1 MSKKEELKKTS
12 DAILEAVGGTSNVS
26 GITHCMTRL
35 RFNLKDASI
44 PDDNSIKKI
53 KNVAGV
59 TRSGGQYQVVIGP
72 QVAEVYD
79 RIITKLGNVNAT
91 ASVENYAEGET
102 IHKKRNVKDIMGSI
116 FDYLAG
122 SLTPLIPIFLAAA
135 LCKTVAAIIGPN
147 LFNFVTIESDIYTLF
162 NFIGDAGFYFLPIF
176 IGWSAARKLN
186 VSIPIALLLGAGLIH
201 PTFMQMAT
209 EGNNFSVYGLPTLTQ
224 NYSSTVIPMLL
235 IVWVMS
241 YVEKWFQKHTPDT
254 LKVFAIPFGTL
265 VVMLPISFVVL
276 APLGGYLGQYV
287 GEGIIAL
294 NDVAGPVAVAVVGA
308 TFSVLV
314 LTGMHMVLMTY
325 LFVTFP
331 IIGFDNFLLPG
342 VLSASWAGA
351 GVALAC
357 MYKFKNQTN
366 KKLTFGYLLTWLL
379 GGVGEPLL
387 YGLSVPYKT
396 PLVAGAISGGIAG
409 LVAGLLN
416 LTAYVLNPSNG
427 IYGIAAFIGGSQ
439 WNYIALAIT
448 IVVAVVSGFAVMS
461 FMKLEESVL
470 EDSLKEELS

>member
-1 MSKKEELKKTS
+1 MTKKEELKNTGDSILK
-12 DAILEAVGGTSNVS
+12 AIGGPSNVS

-35 RFNLKDASI
+35 RFNLKDASL
-44 PDDNSIKKI
+44 PNDSSIKKL
-53 KNVAGV
+53 KNVVGIA
-59 TRSGGQYQVVIGP
+59 RSGGQYQIIIGP
-72 QVAEVYD
+72 QVADVYNG
-79 RIITKLGNVNAT
+79 IIMEIDEAKVGG
-91 ASVENYAEGET
+91 SVDSYHKEDSLS
-102 IHKKRNVKDIMGSI
+102 KKRTAKDIVGSI

-147 LFNFVTIESDIYTLF
+147 LLNLVSIEDNIYTLF
-162 NFIGDAGFYFLPIF
+162 TFIGDAGFYFLPVF
-176 IGWSAARKLN
+176 IGWSAAKKLN
-186 VSIPIALLLGAGLIH
+186 VSIPVSLLLGAGLIH

-209 EGNNFSVYGLPTLTQ
+209 EGSSFSVYGLPTIAQ

-235 IVWVMS
+235 VVWIMS
-241 YVEKWFQKHTPDT
+241 YVEKWFQKYTPDT

-265 VVMLPISFVVL
+265 IVMLPIAFVVL

-287 GEGIIAL
+287 GDGIIAL

-331 IIGFDNFLLPG
+331 VIGFDNFLLPG
-342 VLSASWAGA
+342 VISASWAGA

-357 MYKFKNQTN
+357 MYKFKNKTN
-366 KKLTFGYLLTWLL
+366 KRLTFGYLITWLL

-396 PLVAGAISGGIAG
+396 PLIAGAIAGGITG

-427 IYGIAAFIGGSQ
+427 IYGIAAFIGGNQ

-448 IVVAVVSGFAVMS
+448 IGVALVSGYVVMS
-461 FMKLEESVL
+461 FMKLEESI
-470 EDSLKEELS
+470 KEE

>member
-1 MSKKEELKKTS
+1 MDKKEDLKNTG
-12 DAILEAVGGTSNVS
+12 DVILEAIGGPSNVS
-26 GITHCMTRL
+26 GVTHCMTRL

-44 PDDNSIKKI
+44 PDDSFVKKI
-53 KNVAGV
+53 KNVIGV
-59 TRSGGQYQVVIGP
+59 ARSGGQYQIIIGP
-72 QVAEVYD
+72 QVADVYGG
-79 RIITKLGNVNAT
+79 IITELGDAK
-91 ASVENYAEGET
+91 AGGSVESYIKEET
-102 IHKKRNVKDIMGSI
+102 LSKKRNAKDIVGSI
-116 FDYLAG
+116 FDYLSG
-122 SLTPLIPIFLAAA
+122 SLNPLIPIFLAAA

-147 LFNFVTIESDIYTLF
+147 LLNLVKIESDIYTLF
-162 NFIGDAGFYFLPIF
+162 TFIGDAGFYFLPIF
-176 IGWSAARKLN
+176 IGWSAAKKLN

-209 EGNNFSVYGLPTLTQ
+209 EGNSFSIYGLPTVAQ

-235 IVWVMS
+235 IVWIMS
-241 YVEKWFQKHTPDT
+241 YVEKWFKKHTPDT

-265 VVMLPISFVVL
+265 IVMLPIALVIL

-325 LFVTFP
+325 LFITFP
-331 IIGFDNFLLPG
+331 IVGFDNFLLPG

-351 GVALAC
+351 GVALEC
-357 MYKFKNQTN
+357 MYKFKNPTN

-396 PLVAGAISGGIAG
+396 PLIAGAIAGGIAG

-427 IYGIAAFIGGSQ
+427 IYGIASFIGGSQ

-448 IVVAVVSGFAVMS
+448 IGVAVVSGFVVMS
-461 FMKLEESVL
+461 FMKLEESVG
-470 EDSLKEELS
+470 EE

>member
-1 MSKKEELKKTS
+1 MGKKEELKNTG
-12 DAILEAVGGTSNVS
+12 DAILGAIGGAANVS
-26 GITHCMTRL
+26 GVTHCMTRL

-44 PDDNSIKKI
+44 PDDSFVKKI
-53 KNVAGV
+53 KNVIGV
-59 TRSGGQYQVVIGP
+59 ARSGGQYQIIIGP
-72 QVAEVYD
+72 QVADVYGG
-79 RIITKLGNVNAT
+79 IISELGDAK
-91 ASVENYAEGET
+91 AGGSVESYTKEET
-102 IHKKRNVKDIMGSI
+102 MSKKRNAKDIVGSI
-116 FDYLAG
+116 FDYLSG

-147 LFNFVTIESDIYTLF
+147 LLNLVTIESDIYTLF
-162 NFIGDAGFYFLPIF
+162 TFIGDAGFYFLPIF

-209 EGNNFSVYGLPTLTQ
+209 EGNSFSIYGLPTVAQ

-235 IVWVMS
+235 VVWIMS

-265 VVMLPISFVVL
+265 VVMLPIALVVL

-325 LFVTFP
+325 LFITFP
-331 IIGFDNFLLPG
+331 IVGFDNFLLPG

-357 MYKFKNQTN
+357 MYKFKNTTN

-396 PLVAGAISGGIAG
+396 PLIAGAIAGGIAG

-416 LTAYVLNPSNG
+416 LTAYVLNPANG

-448 IVVAVVSGFAVMS
+448 IGVAIVSGFVVMS
-461 FMKLEESVL
+461 FMKLEESVG
-470 EDSLKEELS
+470 EE